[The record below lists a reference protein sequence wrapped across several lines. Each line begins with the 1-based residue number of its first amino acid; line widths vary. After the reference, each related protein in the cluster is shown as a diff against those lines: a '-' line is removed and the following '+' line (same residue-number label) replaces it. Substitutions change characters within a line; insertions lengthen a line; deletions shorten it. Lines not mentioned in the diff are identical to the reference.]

1 MYSWESTNKGLN
13 GTVENLQLQG
23 LNGTIVNRQVKRG
36 GGGAVVNQT
45 KELTIDN
52 YKL

>member
-1 MYSWESTNKGLN
+1 MVLLRIYK
-13 GTVENLQLQG
+13 QG

-45 KELTIDN
+45 N
-52 YKL
+52 G

>member
-1 MYSWESTNKGLN
+1 MVLLRIYK
-13 GTVENLQLQG
+13 QG
-23 LNGTIVNRQVKRG
+23 LNGTIVNRQVKRGG